1 MSAANRRAGYRNSG
15 KSSMKRDKFSERDE
29 AALNKTLK
37 QWQVT
42 EPLAPRFSERV
53 WQAIA
58 REEALSSV
66 TVWSLFSAWLTR
78 AFARP
83 SLAVSYITLLLAA
96 GLLAGYWQA
105 QLRSNQED
113 EAMSSRYVHMVD
125 PYQGAH
131 H

>member
-1 MSAANRRAGYRNSG
+1 MQ
-15 KSSMKRDKFSERDE
+15 RDKLSERDE
-29 AALNKTLK
+29 AALSKALK

-42 EPLAPRFSERV
+42 EPLAPGFNERV

-66 TVWSLFSAWLTR
+66 TVWSLISAWLTR

-96 GLLAGYWQA
+96 GLLAGYWQS
-105 QLRSNQED
+105 QLRSNHED
-113 EAMSSRYVHMVD
+113 EAMSSRYVQMVD